1 MHDFTLAR
9 KRMWRYQDSNACG
22 IAARYKHRN
31 NSMNRPR
38 GRIDK
43 MADGPT
49 ETQGVSPML
58 KRSAAIALATVASVG
73 IAASLST
80 DASAKPA
87 NGYTQVKPVQKVQS
101 GWKVTNP
108 NVIKMKYPNMVKVT
122 NPNLFPKTPPKV
134 LNPNVI
140 NAIKNNNNNSNTN
153 INNNTNV
160 NTNLNSSV
168 SVASVAGAAV
178 VGGTAVAAGP
188 VYARSAAGG
197 CLTKEY
203 LQTGQVLFRDLCT
216 SEWAVNPPAAT
227 Q

>member
-1 MHDFTLAR
+1 
-9 KRMWRYQDSNACG
+9 
-22 IAARYKHRN
+22 
-31 NSMNRPR
+31 
-38 GRIDK
+38 
-43 MADGPT
+43 
-49 ETQGVSPML
+49 ML

-80 DASAKPA
+80 DASAKPG
-87 NGYTQVKPVQKVQS
+87 NGYPGVGPTHAQVKQAQKAQ

-108 NVIKMKYPNMVKVT
+108 NVIKMKYPNVIKVT

-140 NAIKNNNNNSNTN
+140 NAIKNNNNNTNTN

>member
-1 MHDFTLAR
+1 
-9 KRMWRYQDSNACG
+9 
-22 IAARYKHRN
+22 
-31 NSMNRPR
+31 MNRPR

-80 DASAKPA
+80 DASAKPPHA
-87 NGYTQVKPVQKVQS
+87 GARQLVQTQKAQNAQ
-101 GWKVTNP
+101 WKVTNP
-108 NVIKMKYPNMVKVT
+108 NVIKMKYPNVIKVT

-140 NAIKNNNNNSNTN
+140 NAIKNNNNNTNTN

-188 VYARSAAGG
+188 VYARPAAGG